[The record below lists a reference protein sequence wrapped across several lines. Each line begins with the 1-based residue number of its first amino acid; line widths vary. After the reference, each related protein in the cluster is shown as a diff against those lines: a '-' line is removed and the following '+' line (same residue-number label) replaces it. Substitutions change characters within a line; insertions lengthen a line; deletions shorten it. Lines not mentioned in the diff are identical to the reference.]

1 MVQFGTFAPQGWR
14 LEMKGIAGG
23 ARQWDTTKRVAQRL
37 EQDGW
42 DSLWLYDHFH
52 TVPRVEIEPTF
63 ECWTTMAALAMVA
76 LSLFWLWQ
84 SGPVQIHMLI
94 ATALGVGLSVI
105 VAGALMGLIYF
116 SSRSGADDDVGQGD
130 EDDDDRHG

>member
-1 MVQFGTFAPQGWR
+1 
-14 LEMKGIAGG
+14 
-23 ARQWDTTKRVAQRL
+23 
-37 EQDGW
+37 
-42 DSLWLYDHFH
+42 
-52 TVPRVEIEPTF
+52 
-63 ECWTTMAALAMVA
+63 MAALAMVA